1 MAPSLTM
8 EKRFA
13 LAVALVLALPDFASA
28 QVRRA
33 DLNLALGQLDLAV
46 RTLPPVPALS
56 RIQAAATWLRG
67 RADTTDP
74 AQVSREYVRSL
85 EQIAE
90 LLRTN
95 RRSEVMDDAADELEA
110 KVEHCRLL
118 GIGMGGSVLLNVNTR
133 RGPQAVGDWQ
143 VLYLLK
149 VYEHVK
155 GAAATV
161 FPSLSTP
168 TQVLLEPGRY
178 WLWAR
183 DPSTG
188 RTSERALVRVLGRT
202 QLLVDLPIP

>member
-1 MAPSLTM
+1 M
-8 EKRFA
+8 EKCFPLA
-13 LAVALVLALPDFASA
+13 LAFVLALANFASA

-33 DLNLALGQLDLAV
+33 DLNLALGQLELAV

-56 RIQAAATWLRG
+56 RIQAAAKWLAG
-67 RADTTDP
+67 RAETTDP
-74 AQVSREYVRSL
+74 AQVSKEYVRSL

-90 LLRTN
+90 LVRLN
-95 RRSEVMDDAADELEA
+95 PRSEVMDDVAAELEA

-133 RGPQAVGDWQ
+133 RGPQTVGDWQ

-149 VYEHVK
+149 VYENVK
-155 GAAATV
+155 GAAPTV

-168 TQVLLEPGRY
+168 TQAVLEPGRY

-188 RTSERALVRVLGRT
+188 RTSERALVLVLGQT
-202 QLLVDLPIP
+202 QLHLDLPVP